1 MGERRSAIIVGASI
15 VVVVGLVALWALFP
29 SAEDPISTA
38 PLTEVVTDTSS
49 IQNHVQLSHTSI
61 ATSENFV
68 GHKIRVIEATMKN
81 ISYKP
86 IRMVEVKMVFTD
98 FDGKPVQEYSQKV
111 LETNQKPLAPGEEF
125 RFEVRLENLPRTW
138 NYRIPVTE
146 VTKVG
151 L

>member
-1 MGERRSAIIVGASI
+1 
-15 VVVVGLVALWALFP
+15 
-29 SAEDPISTA
+29 
-38 PLTEVVTDTSS
+38 
-49 IQNHVQLSHTSI
+49 
-61 ATSENFV
+61 
-68 GHKIRVIEATMKN
+68 MKN

-98 FDGKPVQEYSQKV
+98 FDGKPVEEYSQKV
-111 LETNQKPLAPGEEF
+111 LETHQKPLAPGQEF